1 MARLLK
7 ECDKCHQNKGKES
20 FIEVK
25 SPFFSDGVL
34 PICANCIEK
43 MMLIN
48 AGDFNFYDKLCQ
60 WADIPFLVEEW
71 SKLYQFNAEKTFE
84 IYAKM
89 YKKGQY
95 ENADWREVNKK
106 YQELAKQGKLHNEIP
121 ELQEE
126 EYQKLRRDWGE
137 NYTTQELI
145 ALENLFQGILNT
157 QNISN
162 KLQSTDVRRICKISL
177 IIDDKIREG
186 VDFKDDLANY
196 EKLVKIAALSPKD
209 VKNANDFNSVGELFA
224 YLEKKGWENKFY
236 DGTNKDI
243 VDETMKNIQ
252 LYVRNLYVNETGIS
266 EDIERR
272 IEGLKI
278 AKELEEEYDTPEDD
292 LDEYEIEGFDL
303 ENQDFEEEIL

>member
-7 ECDKCHQNKGKES
+7 ECDKCHQTKGKES

-25 SPFFSDGVL
+25 SPFFSDGAL

-48 AGDFNFYDKLCQ
+48 AGDYNFYDKLCQ
-60 WADIPFLVEEW
+60 WADIPFLTDEW
-71 SKLYQFNAEKTFE
+71 SKLYQFNKEKTFE

-95 ENADWREVNKK
+95 ENADWREVSKK
-106 YQELAKQGKLHNEIP
+106 YQELEKQGKLHNAIP

-137 NYTTQELI
+137 NYSTQELI

-236 DGTNKDI
+236 DGVSKDI

-303 ENQDFEEEIL
+303 ENQEFEEEV

>member
-1 MARLLK
+1 M
-7 ECDKCHQNKGKES
+7 S
-20 FIEVK
+20 K
-25 SPFFSDGVL
+25 SQ
-34 PICANCIEK
+34 A
-43 MMLIN
+43 
-48 AGDFNFYDKLCQ
+48 
-60 WADIPFLVEEW
+60 
-71 SKLYQFNAEKTFE
+71 KTLE

-95 ENADWREVNKK
+95 ENADWREVNKR

>member
-7 ECDKCHQNKGKES
+7 ECDKCHQNKSSDS

-34 PICANCIEK
+34 PICASCIEK

-48 AGDFNFYDKLCQ
+48 EGDFNFYDKLCQ
-60 WADIPFLVEEW
+60 WADIPFLTEEW
-71 SKLYQFNAEKTFE
+71 SKLYQFNRERTFE

-106 YQELAKQGKLHNEIP
+106 YRELAKQGALHNEIP

-137 NYTTQELI
+137 NYSTQELI

-236 DGTNKDI
+236 DGANKDV

-272 IEGLKI
+272 IEGLKV
-278 AKELEEEYDTPEDD
+278 AKELEDEYDTPQDD

-303 ENQDFEEEIL
+303 ENQNFEEEIL